1 MPASNR
7 PKYLNLVQ
15 IRLPVPG
22 LVSILHRVS
31 GFGMFL
37 FAWAMLWL
45 LQMVLQSPE
54 TFEQVRECAQSWIAR
69 VFLTGMAWAFLHH
82 FFAGIRFLL
91 LDIHIGT
98 ELETTRRMRWAVL
111 ALGIGGTLM
120 VGAKIWSIV

>member
-7 PKYLNLVQ
+7 PKYLYLVQ

-98 ELETTRRMRWAVL
+98 ELETTRRMSWAVL

>member
-98 ELETTRRMRWAVL
+98 ELETTRRMSWAVL

>member
-1 MPASNR
+1 MSVSQR
-7 PKYLNLVQ
+7 PKYLDLMK

-22 LVSILHRVS
+22 VVSILHRVS

-54 TFEQVRECAQSWIAR
+54 TFAQVQEWGRSWVAR

-91 LDIHIGT
+91 LDLHIGT
-98 ELETTRRMRWAVL
+98 ELETTRRMSWLVI
-111 ALGIGGTLM
+111 ALGIAGTLL
-120 VGAKIWSIV
+120 VGARIWSIA

>member
-1 MPASNR
+1 MSVSNR
-7 PKYLNLVQ
+7 PKYLNLMK
-15 IRLPVPG
+15 IRLPIPG
-22 LVSILHRVS
+22 LVSILHRIS

-37 FAWAMLWL
+37 FAWGMLWL

-54 TFEQVRECAQSWIAR
+54 TFAQVQACADSWIVK

-91 LDIHIGT
+91 LDVHIGT
-98 ELETTRRMRWAVL
+98 ELETTRRMSWLVI
-111 ALGIGGTLM
+111 ALSIVGTLI

>member
-1 MPASNR
+1 MSLSGR
-7 PKYLNLVQ
+7 PKYLNLMK

-54 TFEQVRECAQSWIAR
+54 TFEQVRQCAQSWIGR
-69 VFLTGMAWAFLHH
+69 LFLTAMAWAFLHH

-98 ELETTRRMRWAVL
+98 ELETTRRMSWLVI
-111 ALGIGGTLM
+111 ALGIGGTLI
-120 VGAKIWSIV
+120 VGAKIWSIG

>member
-7 PKYLNLVQ
+7 PKHLNLMK

-22 LVSILHRVS
+22 LVSILHRIS

-54 TFEQVRECAQSWIAR
+54 TFEQVKQCAQSWIVR
-69 VFLTGMAWAFLHH
+69 LFLTGMAWAFLHH

-91 LDIHIGT
+91 LDVHVGT
-98 ELETTRRMRWAVL
+98 DLATTRRMSWAVL
-111 ALGIGGTLM
+111 VLSVGGTLI

>member
-1 MPASNR
+1 MSVSSR
-7 PKYLNLVQ
+7 PIHLNLTK

-37 FAWAMLWL
+37 FAWTMLWL

-54 TFEQVRECAQSWIAR
+54 TFEQVRACAQSWIAR

-91 LDIHIGT
+91 LDVHIGT
-98 ELETTRRMRWAVL
+98 ELETTRRMSWLVL
-111 ALGIGGTLM
+111 ALGIGGTLI